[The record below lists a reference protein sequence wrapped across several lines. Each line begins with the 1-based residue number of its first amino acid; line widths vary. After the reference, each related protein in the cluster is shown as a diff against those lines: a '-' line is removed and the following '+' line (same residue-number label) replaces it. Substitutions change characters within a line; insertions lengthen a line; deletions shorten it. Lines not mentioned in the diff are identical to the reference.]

1 MQHLLQTIELAS
13 QTDLDVFRIG
23 EHHRAELLDSAHGVI
38 PAAAAARAK
47 TIGISS
53 KGKPTIQFR
62 MDRSS
67 RLI

>member
-23 EHHRAELLDSAHGVI
+23 EHHRAELLDSAPVVI
-38 PAAAAARAK
+38 LAAARAK

-53 KGKPTIQFR
+53 KGKPTVQFR